1 MYFDLTPQ
9 QLLDLNDEVQHHPD
23 LQKLLVNH
31 NSAELEIMIA
41 EIAAFCGVVL
51 DGYYT
56 QEDIIRLAEI
66 LRKKLYERRTGLVI
80 INS

>member
-1 MYFDLTPQ
+1 MYFDLVPQ

-31 NSAELEIMIA
+31 NPAELEIMIA